1 MKNNNGGA
9 KGKSSLQDR
18 IKTALELDDVI
29 CRADALELRGR
40 ENLTVRGCRRILLY
54 TEEEIRLLL
63 CEYVLV
69 IKGERLYCS
78 SYYEDALRVDG
89 IISALEI
96 EEKERAKK

>member
-1 MKNNNGGA
+1 MKNNNGSRETR
-9 KGKSSLQDR
+9 SSLQDR
-18 IKTALELDDVI
+18 IKRALELDEIV

-69 IKGERLYCS
+69 IKGRRLYCS
-78 SYYEDALRVDG
+78 SYYTGALRVDG

-96 EEKERAKK
+96 EEKERSEK